1 MAMYVTHSDAG
12 KFFADTFGIIV
23 IAGCPDVA
31 KLRNCFGCAFIA

>member
-1 MAMYVTHSDAG
+1 MAMYVTHSDVR

-23 IAGCPDVA
+23 IAGCRGVA